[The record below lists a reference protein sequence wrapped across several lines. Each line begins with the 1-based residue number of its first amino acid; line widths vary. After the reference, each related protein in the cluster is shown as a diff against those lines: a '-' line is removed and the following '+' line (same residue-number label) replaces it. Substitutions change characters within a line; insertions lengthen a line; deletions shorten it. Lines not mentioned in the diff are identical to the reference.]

1 MSYAL
6 GCFGK
11 GCIYNAIVEAVDEVE
26 TCTLG
31 PYITTCY
38 VSTTNSFIG
47 AVAIFFS
54 NVSLQAI

>member
-1 MSYAL
+1 MSYVL

-11 GCIYNAIVEAVDEVE
+11 GCIYNAIVEAGDEVE

-38 VSTTNSFIG
+38 VSTTTVDSRYLEVVG
-47 AVAIFFS
+47 T
-54 NVSLQAI
+54 L